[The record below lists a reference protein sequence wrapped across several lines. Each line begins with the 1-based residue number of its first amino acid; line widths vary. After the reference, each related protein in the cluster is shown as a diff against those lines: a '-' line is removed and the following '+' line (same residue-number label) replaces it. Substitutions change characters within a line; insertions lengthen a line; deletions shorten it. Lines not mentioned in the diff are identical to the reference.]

1 MGYDTF
7 FRFYSKDD
15 FLLVSQDILSIIED
29 GYSILVES
37 SRTISALR
45 ESVVER
51 AIDNSALAVFFISAN
66 TNLSESSFLDEISYA
81 DKEGKKTICVLLD
94 NYSEVIPDIV
104 SIKNDIDPLRF
115 DSADPSSTIKQLRA
129 HIAST
134 ELRQSSNEPIISLE
148 HFFALGKYYSVTE
161 DYEQAA
167 INFRLAAGQ
176 EYAPAQF
183 ELAHIYMYGRGCS
196 RSDSE
201 AEKWLLKAAKQ
212 EYTPAQFELACNYIV
227 GHGFKKNN
235 NEALRWLQNAA
246 QLGNTQAQVFLG
258 QLYHKGEICEQDNN
272 QAVFWFVAAAIKGNK
287 KAQYELGNCYLFG
300 HGVAM
305 DYSEGLKWL
314 RFAAEKNYPDAQYL
328 VGVCHENGYGTHINY
343 QEAMKWYKLAA
354 EKDFT
359 PAHCS
364 IGDLYMKGLGVTKS
378 HQDAVKWYRLA
389 AEKGSSKAKE
399 LLNQLDESSA
409 VNKNH
414 IVGFYEILRK
424 KLKVVSKKLNV
435 FQRFMK

>member
-1 MGYDTF
+1 MEYDAF

-15 FLLVSQDILSIIED
+15 FLLVSQDIRSIIED

-134 ELRQSSNEPIISLE
+134 ELRQSSNVPIISLE

-227 GHGFKKNN
+227 GHGFKKDYNKVQQ
-235 NEALRWLQNAA
+235 WLQIAA
-246 QLGNTQAQVFLG
+246 ELGDSPAQVLLG
-258 QLYHKGEICEQDNN
+258 RLFYKGEICERNYRK
-272 QAVFWFVAAAIKGNK
+272 AIFWFISAAIQGNK
-287 KAQYELGNCYLFG
+287 NAQYELGNCYLLG
-300 HGVAM
+300 RGVRTNRTGA
-305 DYSEGLKWL
+305 LQWFT
-314 RFAAEKNYPDAQYL
+314 RAAERNHQDAQCM
-328 VGVCHENGYGTHINY
+328 VGFCFEKGYGTAIDF
-343 QEAMKWYKLAA
+343 QKAMVWYRKAA
-354 EKDFT
+354 ERGHPVAIDK
-359 PAHCS
+359 
-364 IGDLYMKGLGVTKS
+364 L
-378 HQDAVKWYRLA
+378 R
-389 AEKGSSKAKE
+389 
-399 LLNQLDESSA
+399 QLS
-409 VNKNH
+409 NMMN
-414 IVGFYEILRK
+414 
-424 KLKVVSKKLNV
+424 
-435 FQRFMK
+435 